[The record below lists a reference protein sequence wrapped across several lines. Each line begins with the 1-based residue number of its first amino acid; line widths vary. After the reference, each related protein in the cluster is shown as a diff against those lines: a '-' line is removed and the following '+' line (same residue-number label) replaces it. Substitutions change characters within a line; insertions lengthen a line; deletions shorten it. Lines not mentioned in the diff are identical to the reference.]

1 MLTETQ
7 ISAISRT
14 IASCASLQEINAI
27 SDLFFPAMGSD
38 GYRMLTEEQVMDL
51 SRVLDAN
58 GRIASHRMTA
68 LRAEDNL
75 RMWEDMSEADQREAD
90 HGSYQSECLAT
101 CRGEF

>member
-7 ISAISRT
+7 INCISRT
-14 IASCASLQEINAI
+14 IANCATLQEVHEI
-27 SDLFFPAMGSD
+27 SDLFFPATD
-38 GYRMLTEEQVMDL
+38 YMLTEEQAMDL
-51 SRVLDAN
+51 SRVMDAN
-58 GRIASHRMTA
+58 GRIASRRMTA

-90 HGSYQSECLAT
+90 YGSYQSECLAT